1 MQIKEKNDSRS
12 DIFCKSCE
20 ATRVVTV
27 CNQIHLVEK
36 RRFLHFH
43 SNKKYFPFNRGR
55 NCENGGGGARD
66 PNRGLMT
73 GNTAE
78 IYICTILWLAQPVF
92 YLTALQWL
100 IDWYKSS
107 FWKLDNRAY
116 YPGGGWIPTVTVLI
130 EGREGASHSVP
141 LNHFQITRQKQILN

>member
-1 MQIKEKNDSRS
+1 MHFDLVSNFEYKFYVSASEIIFGIDQYAKNLMQIKEKNDSRS

-78 IYICTILWLAQPVF
+78 IYICTIL
-92 YLTALQWL
+92 
-100 IDWYKSS
+100 
-107 FWKLDNRAY
+107 
-116 YPGGGWIPTVTVLI
+116 
-130 EGREGASHSVP
+130 
-141 LNHFQITRQKQILN
+141 